1 MADFLVILLAGIF
14 VNNFVLA
21 KFLGLCPFLGTSNN
35 ANSSTGMSLAVIFVL
50 TFASFTTYVVN
61 AFILKPFELEF
72 LQTLVF
78 ILIIAS
84 FVQFIE
90 MLLKRY
96 FITLYQAL
104 GIFLPLITTNCAVL
118 GVALINSSKNQSLL
132 DATAY
137 GFAAGCG
144 FALALVILTSLR
156 ANIYEFNLPKS
167 FKGNAIVFITI
178 GILAMGFMGFQLIG
192 R

>member
-1 MADFLVILLAGIF
+1 MTDFLILLLTGIF

-35 ANSSTGMSLAVIFVL
+35 SNSSTGMSLAVIFVL
-50 TFASFTTYVVN
+50 TFASFTTYAVN
-61 AFILKPFELEF
+61 SLILKPFNLEF

-90 MLLKRY
+90 MLLKKY
-96 FITLYQAL
+96 FVTLYQAL

-118 GVALINSSKNQSLL
+118 GVALLNSSKNNSLFE
-132 DATAY
+132 ATTF

-144 FALALVILTSLR
+144 FALALVILTSIR
-156 ANIYEFNLPKS
+156 ANLHDFNLPDA

-192 R
+192 K

>member
-1 MADFLVILLAGIF
+1 MADFFSILLAGIF

-35 ANSSTGMSLAVIFVL
+35 NASSKGMSLAVIFVL
-50 TFASFTTYVVN
+50 TFASFTTYTVN
-61 AFILKPFELEF
+61 ILILKPFDLEF

-90 MLLKRY
+90 MLLKKY

-118 GVALINSSKNQSLL
+118 GVALINSAKDTNLYE
-132 DATAY
+132 ATLY

-156 ANIYEFNLPKS
+156 ENLKEFNLPEA

-192 R
+192 K

>member
-1 MADFLVILLAGIF
+1 MTDFFAILLAGIF
-14 VNNFVLA
+14 VNNFVLT

-50 TFASFTTYVVN
+50 TFASFITYCVN
-61 AFILKPFELEF
+61 TLILKPFDLVF

-84 FVQFIE
+84 LVQFIE
-90 MLLKRY
+90 MLLKKY

-118 GVALINSSKNQSLL
+118 GVALINSSQNSSLYQSTL
-132 DATAY
+132 Y
-137 GFAAGCG
+137 GFSAGCG
-144 FALALVILTSLR
+144 FALALFILTSLR
-156 ANIYEFNLPKS
+156 TNLHDYNLPKS
-167 FKGNAIVFITI
+167 LQGNAIVFITI
-178 GILAMGFMGFQLIG
+178 GILALSFMGFANIG
-192 R
+192 

>member
-1 MADFLVILLAGIF
+1 MADFFVILLAGIF

-35 ANSSTGMSLAVIFVL
+35 SNSSTGMSLAVIFVL
-50 TFASFTTYVVN
+50 TFASFSTYVVSSL
-61 AFILKPFELEF
+61 ILKPLDLEF

-90 MLLKRY
+90 MFLKKF

-118 GVALINSSKNQSLL
+118 GVALINSSKNQSLF
-132 DATAY
+132 DATLY
-137 GFAAGCG
+137 GFSAGCG

-156 ANIYEFNLPKS
+156 ENIYDFNLPEA

>member
-1 MADFLVILLAGIF
+1 MVDFFTILLAGIF
-14 VNNFVLA
+14 VNNFVLT

-35 ANSSTGMSLAVIFVL
+35 ANSSSGMSIAVIFVL
-50 TFASFTTYVVN
+50 TFASFITYSVN
-61 AFILKPFELEF
+61 ILVLKPFDLEF

-84 FVQFIE
+84 LVQVIE
-90 MLLKRY
+90 MLLKKY

-118 GVALINSSKNQSLL
+118 GVALLNTTQNNSLYS
-132 DATAY
+132 ATLY

-144 FALALVILTSLR
+144 FALALIILTSIRQNLH
-156 ANIYEFNLPKS
+156 NYNLPKVAQ
-167 FKGNAIVFITI
+167 GNAIVFITI
-178 GILAMGFMGFQLIG
+178 GIIAMAFMGFTNIG
-192 R
+192 

>member
-1 MADFLVILLAGIF
+1 MADFFSILLAGIF

-35 ANSSTGMSLAVIFVL
+35 NASSKGMSLAVIFVL
-50 TFASFTTYVVN
+50 TFASFTTYTVN
-61 AFILKPFELEF
+61 VLILKPFDLEF

-84 FVQFIE
+84 LVQFIE
-90 MLLKRY
+90 MLLKKY
-96 FITLYQAL
+96 FVTLYQAL

-118 GVALINSSKNQSLL
+118 GVALINSAKSESLYQ
-132 DATAY
+132 ATIY

-144 FALALVILTSLR
+144 FALALFILTSIRSNLH
-156 ANIYEFNLPKS
+156 NYNLPQALQ
-167 FKGNAIVFITI
+167 GNAIVFITI
-178 GILAMGFMGFQLIG
+178 GILALSFMGFANIG
-192 R
+192 